1 MGCDIHAII
10 QVRKDGNWEYVP
22 GLPAELKERNY
33 GTFALLA
40 GVRNSFSVSSFPAK
54 GLPDDI
60 GAKKYDFKSEYD
72 SIKRRYENDKQLAC
86 KGSDGK
92 FYNAFSSKL
101 SVEISEE
108 RYNELDKM
116 LVKGLSPDGRFAG
129 AGWSCDGN
137 VKKYYVHDASAVGGV
152 FKEYP
157 LCEMYPSFESF
168 CKELY
173 EDEWD
178 EDAQDYGYWRINFDC
193 EDYHTPSYLSLKELK
208 ERDYSDYFTVR
219 YKVPSGFVKALKEKG
234 VEIPFSVKE
243 SSCGDIADC
252 IREAVDPTVTVF
264 VPISEEKR
272 ANSPITKI
280 IAYLDGVATEQAVA
294 DEDIRIVF
302 AFDNLF

>member
-10 QVRKDGNWEYVP
+10 QVRKDGSWKYVP

-33 GTFALLA
+33 STFALLA

-60 GAKKYDFKSEYD
+60 GFKKYDFKSQHD
-72 SIKRRYENDKQLAC
+72 FIKKRYENDKQLAC

-92 FYNAFSSKL
+92 FYDACSSEL
-101 SVEISEE
+101 SVEVSEE
-108 RYNELDKM
+108 RYNELSKM
-116 LVKGLSPDGRFAG
+116 LANGPLSEGRFANI
-129 AGWSCDGN
+129 GWSCHGN
-137 VKKYYVHDASAVGGV
+137 NKRYYVHDASTVGGV

-157 LCEMYPSFESF
+157 LREIYPSLKSF
-168 CKELY
+168 CKEVY

-178 EDAQDYGYWRINFDC
+178 EDAQDYGYWGIDFDC

-208 ERDYSDYFTVR
+208 EHDYSDYFTVR
-219 YKVPSGFVKALKEKG
+219 YKVPAGFVKSLKEKG
-234 VEIPFSVKE
+234 VEIPFPVKE

-252 IREAVDPTVTVF
+252 IREAIDPTVTVF
-264 VPISEEKR
+264 VPTSEEER
-272 ANSPITKI
+272 ANAPITKI
-280 IAYLDGVATEQAVA
+280 IAYLDGVAAEQAVA

-302 AFDNLF
+302 AFDN